1 MKNKFFLTA
10 LCGIAIAMLASTAMA
25 DNPLAS
31 LKEGKGSRSGSS
43 EGFRIGIMPEQNKV
57 SGATLAL
64 VSNIDNE
71 VSAFEFAFL
80 LNVAE
85 KSSRGFQW
93 GWLWGNYVNSGDF
106 GGVQWG
112 LIQNRVGGDMTGWQA
127 AAGMNLV
134 EGDLCGLQTAWLYNC
149 VEGKL
154 TGVQMA
160 WVNQACKNASG
171 VQFGLVNL
179 TSGKMKGLQW
189 GFYNQT
195 DDLCGV
201 QLGLVNR
208 LVNYDNWPYTVF
220 VRAVF

>member
-1 MKNKFFLTA
+1 MKNKMFLTA
-10 LCGIAIAMLASTAMA
+10 LCGIAIAMFASSTYAA
-25 DNPLAS
+25 DPMAS
-31 LKEGKGSRSGSS
+31 LKEGTGSRSGSS
-43 EGFRIGIMPEQNKV
+43 EGVRFGITPEQNKV
-57 SGATLAL
+57 SGATFAL

-85 KSSRGFQW
+85 KSSSGFQW

-112 LIQNRVGGDMTGWQA
+112 LCHNRVGKNMTGWQS
-127 AAGMNLV
+127 AAGFNLV
-134 EGDLCGLQTAWLYNC
+134 NGDMCGLQTAWLHNC
-149 VEGKL
+149 VEGNL

-160 WVNQACKNASG
+160 WVNKVDKTMTG

-179 TSGKMKGLQW
+179 AKDTNGVQW

-195 DDLCGV
+195 ENLYGI
-201 QLGLVNR
+201 QFGLVNR
-208 LVNYDNWPYTVF
+208 LVNYDKWPFTVIL
-220 VRAVF
+220 RAVF